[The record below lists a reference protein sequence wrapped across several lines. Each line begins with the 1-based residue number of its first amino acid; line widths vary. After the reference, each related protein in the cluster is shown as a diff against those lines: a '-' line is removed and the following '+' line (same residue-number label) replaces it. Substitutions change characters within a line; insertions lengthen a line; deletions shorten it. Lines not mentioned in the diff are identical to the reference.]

1 MELGDDPPPRV
12 GGGHATLLAHNRPV
26 SSVDGMSRRSLVWVL
41 AALLGIALTAGITWA
56 SSQLTSQRIGLSAE
70 PISAGVRLAPP
81 VNTTTRRV
89 VTLPSRTSTTTTT
102 LTVTA
107 ATPTQAPPQ
116 AAPQTTAPSTRP
128 GEDGTQRRSDSR
140 GNAGAGAGAGAR
152 GRDD

>member
-1 MELGDDPPPRV
+1 M
-12 GGGHATLLAHNRPV
+12 HNPLV

-81 VNTTTRRV
+81 VNVTTQRV
-89 VTLPSRTSTTTTT
+89 VTLPSRTTTAT
-102 LTVTA
+102 LTVT
-107 ATPTQAPPQ
+107 TPTPAPAPPE
-116 AAPQTTAPSTRP
+116 AVPQQTSPSSRP
-128 GEDGTQRRSDSR
+128 GDDRSQGRRDS
-140 GNAGAGAGAGAR
+140 GGSSGGSGGSSGSSGGGSSGAG